1 MALASNGCPTR
12 TFCVLSC
19 RMTHQAPI
27 LPAAPLDGADD
38 PRPGDRWTATKMAAF
53 LRQLSATHSVSAAA
67 RAVGM
72 SRQSAYRLR
81 SRLKGGAFDLAWD
94 VAFHHS
100 YDNLAHAA
108 LERALNGV
116 EVPVFFQGEQVGS
129 YRRFDERLTVALLHW
144 STQRGNVPVLGRRA
158 PEAERHAG
166 RFEALVAEVEAGG
179 DGDAPVV
186 DPGPAPSG
194 EVESLHSANL
204 SPWSDGDLMAELRA
218 AMDGDAG

>member
-1 MALASNGCPTR
+1 
-12 TFCVLSC
+12 
-19 RMTHQAPI
+19 MTHQAPI
-27 LPAAPLDGADD
+27 ATGEPLGGARSLNLYQDLAD
-38 PRPGDRWTATKMAAF
+38 PPPRPGDRWTAAKMAAF

-116 EVPVFFQGEQVGS
+116 EIPIFHKGEQVGA
-129 YRRFDERLTVALLHW
+129 YRRYDERLTLALLQMK
-144 STQRGNVPVLGRRA
+144 TMRGNVPLLGKHA
-158 PEAERHAG
+158 PDAERHAG
-166 RFEALVAEVEAGG
+166 RFEALVAEVAEGPGEAEAVIA
-179 DGDAPVV
+179 DD
-186 DPGPAPSG
+186 GPAPSG
-194 EVESLHSANL
+194 EVARIWSMGL
-204 SPWSDGDLMAELRA
+204 SPESDADLMAALREYWEDD
-218 AMDGDAG
+218 DG

>member
-1 MALASNGCPTR
+1 
-12 TFCVLSC
+12 
-19 RMTHQAPI
+19 MTHQAPI
-27 LPAAPLDGADD
+27 AAADPIEPATEA
-38 PRPGDRWTATKMAAF
+38 RPHHDRWTAAKMADF

-67 RAVGM
+67 RSVGM

-81 SRLKGGAFDLAWD
+81 SRLKGRAFDLAWD

-144 STQRGNVPVLGRRA
+144 STQRGNVPLLGRHA
-158 PEAERHAG
+158 AAAERHAG
-166 RFEALVAEVEAGG
+166 RFEALVAEVAAGEH
-179 DGDAPVV
+179 GDAPVG
-186 DPGPAPSG
+186 DPGPAGHG
-194 EVESLHSANL
+194 EIDAMCSAGL
-204 SPWSDGDLMAELRA
+204 SPSFDAALMADLREFYE
-218 AMDGDAG
+218 DEGR

>member
-1 MALASNGCPTR
+1 
-12 TFCVLSC
+12 
-19 RMTHQAPI
+19 MTHQAPI
-27 LPAAPLDGADD
+27 ATGEPLGGARSLNLYQDLAD
-38 PRPGDRWTATKMAAF
+38 PPPRPGDRWTAVKMAAF

-116 EVPVFFQGEQVGS
+116 EIPIFHKGEQVGA
-129 YRRFDERLTVALLHW
+129 YRRYDERLTLALLQMK
-144 STQRGNVPVLGRRA
+144 TMRGNVPLLGKHA
-158 PEAERHAG
+158 PDAERHAG
-166 RFEALVAEVEAGG
+166 RFEALVAEVAEGPGEAEAVIA
-179 DGDAPVV
+179 DD
-186 DPGPAPSG
+186 GPAPSG
-194 EVESLHSANL
+194 EVARIWSMGL
-204 SPWSDGDLMAELRA
+204 SPQSDADLMAALREYWEDD
-218 AMDGDAG
+218 DG